1 MRRIKKSVRNAGYL
15 RYLYLFA
22 LVLFLFSGVAYSS
35 ELVIGLIP
43 EQNVFKQ
50 LERYKPLGE
59 YIEKKTGINI
69 KFTMLSRYG
78 NIIESFRNNKMD
90 AAFWGSFTG
99 ALAVK
104 KLNVEFIARPVNPD
118 GASTYKGYIL
128 VRKDSGIKNAADMK
142 GKTIAFVDKATTAGY
157 VFPLAYFKGN
167 GVKNPEGYFKEY
179 YFTGSHD
186 AAIKA
191 LLEKQADIG
200 CAKNTIY
207 EKMAKEDPRVKK
219 ELQIIAE
226 SPDVPSNGLGV
237 RNTIDDSIKTK
248 LKKTLLDM
256 DKDPEGQKVLEIFG
270 SKNFVP
276 TTADDYTSVFKL
288 AEEAGIDI
296 LKYDYLNK

>member
-1 MRRIKKSVRNAGYL
+1 MRRRKKNARKTGYVRC
-15 RYLYLFA
+15 LFFSS
-22 LVLFLFSGVAYSS
+22 LIFFLFSGIAYST

-59 YIEKKTGINI
+59 YIEKKTGIKI
-69 KFTMLSRYG
+69 KFTVLSRYG
-78 NIIESFRNNKMD
+78 NIVESFENNKMD

-104 KLNVEFIARPVNPD
+104 KLNVEFIARPINPD
-118 GASTYKGYIL
+118 GTSSYKGYLL
-128 VRKDSGIKNAADMK
+128 VRKDSGIKNAVDMK

-157 VFPLAYFKGN
+157 VFPLAYFRKN
-167 GVKNPEGYFKEY
+167 GVTNPESYFKEQ

-191 LLEKQADIG
+191 VLEEQADIG

-219 ELQIIAE
+219 ELIIIAA

-237 RNTIDDSIKTK
+237 RCTIDDSIKTK

-256 DKDPEGQKVLEIFG
+256 DKDAEGQKVLEIFG
-270 SKNFVP
+270 SKKFIP
-276 TTADDYTSVFKL
+276 TTADDYASVFKI

-296 LKYDYLNK
+296 LNYNYLNK